1 MPPVA
6 NRTIA
11 EQPDSISETYSDTLK
26 MIKTWLDTEE
36 TADLARL
43 FSIGDL
49 RTFDLLT
56 ACHREDDETAS
67 AAFLTLRLLG
77 KSECEG
83 CGDSISRKHNG
94 LPFVCRA
101 TIADSV
107 FKSIDDWLTKKRT
120 PKGYECGDDPDP
132 LASVGDSVVYALI
145 LDASPRSRVTLD
157 RIRALEKACGAEDMI
172 IGDVVKNAP
181 SLIVAAKETA
191 HNLNLDDKL
200 EDTIRASA
208 FFLPSEYRKDSKV
221 ELIARNKAGNRILL
235 EISYR
240 CGMLCGSGYYIALR
254 KDGTVWQY
262 DVIGMAWIS

>member
-1 MPPVA
+1 
-6 NRTIA
+6 
-11 EQPDSISETYSDTLK
+11 

-36 TADLARL
+36 TDDLARL

-49 RTFDLLT
+49 RTSDLLT
-56 ACHREDDETAS
+56 ACRREDDEIAS

-83 CGDSISRKHNG
+83 CGDVISQKHNG
-94 LPFVCRA
+94 FAFVCGA
-101 TIADSV
+101 TIADSD
-107 FKSIDDWLTKKRT
+107 FKHIDDWLTKKRT
-120 PKGYECGDDPDP
+120 ARGYECGDDPDP

-145 LDASPRSRVTLD
+145 LDGSPRSRVTLG

-172 IGDVVKNAP
+172 IGDIVKNAP

-200 EDTIRASA
+200 EDRIRASA
-208 FFLPSEYRKDSKV
+208 FFLPSEYCKDSKV
-221 ELIARNKAGNRILL
+221 ELIARNKAGNRVLV

-240 CGMLCGSGYYIALR
+240 CGMLCGAGYYVVLR